1 VAGDMPL
8 IQMLA
13 PTSPDERMEAIAR
26 NAKGFIYLV
35 SVTGV
40 TGERREIS
48 NNLSNLIARVRSH
61 ASAPVCVGFGIGTPE
76 QAEQV
81 GQLADGVIVGS
92 ACVKTIGGSQKP
104 VETAK
109 QFATEFRSALSKLKK

>member
-1 VAGDMPL
+1 
-8 IQMLA
+8 
-13 PTSPDERMEAIAR
+13 MESIAR

-48 NNLSNLIARVRSH
+48 NDLGNLIARVRAH
-61 ASAPVCVGFGIGTPE
+61 TSAPVCVGFGICTPE
-76 QAEQV
+76 QAKQV

-92 ACVKTIGGSQKP
+92 ACVKTIGGSENP
-104 VETAK
+104 VEAAR
-109 QFATEFRSALSKLKK
+109 QFAAEFRSALDSLKK